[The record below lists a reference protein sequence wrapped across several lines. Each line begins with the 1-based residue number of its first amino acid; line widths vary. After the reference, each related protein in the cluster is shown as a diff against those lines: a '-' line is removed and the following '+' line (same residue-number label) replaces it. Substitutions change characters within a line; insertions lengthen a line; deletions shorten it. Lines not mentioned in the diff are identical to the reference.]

1 MLDRMSRPQF
11 VPLRVRQWIAAGL
24 VTAGLAA
31 TPSYAA
37 DVEVVRATDWLGHV
51 VKTRDGKE
59 LGTVRDLGVDPLSG
73 RVVFIVVSVGS
84 FLIENNLIAVA
95 PDALSRSDSDDN
107 VLLIDSDPVML
118 RDAKRFASTSTW
130 PTAPDVLRSPN
141 APKAPPPAP
150 SENAAPAT
158 AAAPPPE
165 GSATIE
171 SKSKTAHLSANERY
185 IKDTAPPPTPPVAKP
200 TPQAAGATGTSSP
213 RPEPITK
220 FDRLDKDGDGVLNRS
235 EFAPVMTRKDVY
247 SKIDTNADGVI
258 EREEFD
264 AYEKAHGE
272 TDE

>member
-1 MLDRMSRPQF
+1 MLDRMPR
-11 VPLRVRQWIAAGL
+11 LHCVRLLIAASL
-24 VTAGLAA
+24 AAGLAA
-31 TPSYAA
+31 APVQAA
-37 DVEVVRATDWLGHV
+37 DVQIARATDWLGHA

-59 LGTVRDLGVDPLSG
+59 LGTVRDLGVDERSG

-107 VLLIDSDPVML
+107 VLLIDADPAAL
-118 RDAKRFASTSTW
+118 RDAKRFASASKW
-130 PTAPDVLRSPN
+130 PSGPDVMRSES
-141 APKAPPPAP
+141 APKSPPPVP
-150 SENAAPAT
+150 SDAAVPT
-158 AAAPPPE
+158 PAAPPPE

-185 IKDTAPPPTPPVAKP
+185 IKDNSPPPPPPAAPTKP
-200 TPQAAGATGTSSP
+200 AAPAGAGSP

-235 EFAPVMTRKDVY
+235 EFAPVMTRKDAY

-258 EREEFD
+258 ERDEFD

-272 TDE
+272 TDQ